1 MDIVTLTLAKN
12 YSNKVGSTIQG
23 TSYDYDTGKLT
34 FNTADGD
41 WSVKVNN
48 GMNATYKQTLDNV
61 KYDATDVKPKT
72 IEITF
77 KNITDVL
84 GMEIPNEAILDVFN
98 ITLTNFLFS
107 IPSKNSYIV
116 RYFTVNR

>member
-61 KYDATDVKPKT
+61 KYDATDNKLKINGV
-72 IEITF
+72 IVITQDDIATE
-77 KNITDVL
+77 NID
-84 GMEIPNEAILDVFN
+84 
-98 ITLTNFLFS
+98 FS
-107 IPSKNSYIV
+107 NM
-116 RYFTVNR
+116 F

>member
-1 MDIVTLTLAKN
+1 MDVVTLALAKK

-41 WSVKVNN
+41 WSVQVNN

-61 KYDATDVKPKT
+61 KYDATDNKLKINGAIV
-72 IEITF
+72 ITQDDIATE
-77 KNITDVL
+77 NID
-84 GMEIPNEAILDVFN
+84 
-98 ITLTNFLFS
+98 FS
-107 IPSKNSYIV
+107 NM
-116 RYFTVNR
+116 F